1 MWIRATSNS
10 CCLPAPLPW
19 ASALSHK
26 MPSVPTRQP
35 SLPSSSEAF
44 ANLLFLPQ
52 TPSPPT
58 SCILST
64 SWLKR
69 LSFLSFQGTTSLLR
83 YYHSGLNTVSLF
95 LGRVFSLAD
104 TDSSVQKSL
113 SPAPLWST
121 LWADSPLNVG
131 SFRFFPRLSSSWLFI
146 LSLGT
151 YIHPTTSRVQSGN
164 GTTPV
169 SLTKRN

>member
-1 MWIRATSNS
+1 MWISATSNS
-10 CCLPAPLPW
+10 CCLRAPLPW

-58 SCILST
+58 SCVLGT
-64 SWLKR
+64 SRLKR
-69 LSFLSFQGTTSLLR
+69 LSFLSFQGTTSFSGNLLR

-95 LGRVFSLAD
+95 LDRVFSLAD

-121 LWADSPLNVG
+121 LWADSPL
-131 SFRFFPRLSSSWLFI
+131 FFFI
-146 LSLGT
+146 FYFFLQAL
-151 YIHPTTSRVQSGN
+151 
-164 GTTPV
+164 
-169 SLTKRN
+169 